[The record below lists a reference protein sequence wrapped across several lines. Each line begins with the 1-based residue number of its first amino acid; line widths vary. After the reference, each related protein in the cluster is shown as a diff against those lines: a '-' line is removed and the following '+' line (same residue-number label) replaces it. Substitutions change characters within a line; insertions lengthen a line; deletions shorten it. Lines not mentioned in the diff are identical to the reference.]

1 MAKTK
6 HAPDSVDAFTRIET
20 LARDAKAMPGLRN
33 DALLQIVNVG
43 LAELQNRR
51 LLQGP
56 RKLGAPPAGLLQ
68 ADSRPTK

>member
-1 MAKTK
+1 MAKKT
-6 HAPDSVDAFTRIET
+6 HAPDSIDAFTRIES

-56 RKLGAPPAGLLQ
+56 RKLGGPPASRLQ
-68 ADSRPTK
+68 GARKPAN